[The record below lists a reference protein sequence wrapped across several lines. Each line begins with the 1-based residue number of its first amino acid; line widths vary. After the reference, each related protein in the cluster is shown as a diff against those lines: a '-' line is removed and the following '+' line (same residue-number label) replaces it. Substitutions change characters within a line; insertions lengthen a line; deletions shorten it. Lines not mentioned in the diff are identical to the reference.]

1 MIFLQLSAAALMRRA
16 CKLSQ
21 EQFDPWTLLND
32 QGRIS
37 PYNIKQPSDDNQENY
52 QWGDYQLV

>member
-1 MIFLQLSAAALMRRA
+1 MRRA